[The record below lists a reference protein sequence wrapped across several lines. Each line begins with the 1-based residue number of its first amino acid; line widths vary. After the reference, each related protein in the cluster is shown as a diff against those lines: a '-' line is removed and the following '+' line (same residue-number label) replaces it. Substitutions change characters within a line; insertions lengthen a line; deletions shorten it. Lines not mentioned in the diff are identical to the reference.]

1 MESIVA
7 HDCIICGQDQ
17 GLQMLAHTEEIP
29 YFGEHT
35 QVTLSCKACGW
46 CQTDFIPSEGREP
59 ICLSFRVC
67 SEQDLTV
74 RVVRG
79 ASATV
84 RLVKADLEARPGS
97 HSTGYVSNIE
107 GVLNRFQ
114 EVLDMLRRQAIIE
127 STDDETEAEA
137 KQVLCALDDLDAHLG
152 TLRTGEGED
161 TLELLDPAGHSVI
174 LSDSTISRP
183 LSGDEIEDL
192 PIGPAAN
199 ILEMSAEE
207 ARSTDTSE

>member
-7 HDCIICGQDQ
+7 HDCIICGQDK
-17 GLQMLAHTEEIP
+17 GLQMLAHTEEVP

-46 CQTDFIPSEGREP
+46 RQTDFIPSEGREP
-59 ICLSFRVC
+59 ICQSFRFS
-67 SEQDLTV
+67 SEEDLRV

-127 STDDETEAEA
+127 SEDNENGAEA
-137 KQVLCALDDLDAHLG
+137 NQVLCALDDLDAHLG
-152 TLRTGEGED
+152 NLRTGEGED

-174 LSDSTISRP
+174 LSDSTITRP
-183 LSGDEIEDL
+183 LTDEEKDDL

-199 ILEMSAEE
+199 ILEMSAKE
-207 ARSTDTSE
+207 ARLADTDE